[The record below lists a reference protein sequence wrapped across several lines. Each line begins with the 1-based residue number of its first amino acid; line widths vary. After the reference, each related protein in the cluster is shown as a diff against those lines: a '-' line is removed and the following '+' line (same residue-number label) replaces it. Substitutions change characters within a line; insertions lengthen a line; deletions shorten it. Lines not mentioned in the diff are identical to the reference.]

1 LMRSRFQ
8 IKKLPA
14 VRANQFAS
22 RVLTRRLA
30 GVFFNRQNFRFWL
43 TAFCLMS
50 ADLAKFYNQT
60 RDARKVIVVDLGFLG
75 DTVHL
80 LPALHE
86 LKRNYARA
94 ELQVL
99 TSAVGCEVLG
109 LAPGV
114 DRAWAIELS
123 RHKRSLRQQCQ
134 VLKALRRERFDVAF
148 NFSGADRTIFM
159 TALTGARW
167 RVAYRGGRPH
177 FWSRWLVPFWI
188 PFIQPTDPVFE
199 RRREMLKRCGLELA
213 PARFGLRVPDSACD
227 WAAQVAGDAIHFSI
241 NASTHLK
248 EWPLENWIELGK
260 RLSRES
266 QIKILATGSD
276 NPRER
281 SRLDAFASA
290 LGTDVQVFCGLSI
303 ARLAALLSR
312 SSLHVG
318 ADSGVLHL
326 AMALGLPTISL
337 FRNYLNLPAWVPR
350 GPQHRSFTANCACFG
365 QKNPPCLKQPMA
377 DCLKEIHP
385 DAVAQAVHE
394 ILAASAASIE
404 SKKLNG

>member
-1 LMRSRFQ
+1 
-8 IKKLPA
+8 
-14 VRANQFAS
+14 
-22 RVLTRRLA
+22 
-30 GVFFNRQNFRFWL
+30 
-43 TAFCLMS
+43 MS
-50 ADLAKFYNQT
+50 ADLGNFYNQT

-86 LKRNYARA
+86 LKRNYSRA
-94 ELQVL
+94 ELHVL
-99 TSAVGCEVLG
+99 TSPIGCEVLQ
-109 LAPGV
+109 LAPCV
-114 DRAWAIELS
+114 DRAWAIEMS
-123 RHKRSLRQQCQ
+123 PHKRSLRQQWR
-134 VLKALRRERFDVAF
+134 VLRNVRREQFDLAF

-159 TALTGARW
+159 TALTGARL
-167 RVAYRGGRPH
+167 RVAHCGGRSH
-177 FWSRWLVPFWI
+177 FWSRWLIPHWI
-188 PFIQPTDPVFE
+188 PFVQSAGPVFE
-199 RRREMLKRCGLELA
+199 QRRQMLKLCGLDLL
-213 PARFGLRVPDSACD
+213 PARFDLRIPDAAND
-227 WAAQVAGDAIHFSI
+227 WAAGQVQEDSIHLSI

-260 RLSRES
+260 QLAGKSNLRILS
-266 QIKILATGSD
+266 TGSE

-290 LGTDVQVFCGLSI
+290 VGPGAQVFCDLSI

-337 FRNYLNLPAWVPR
+337 FRNYPDMRGWLPT
-350 GPQHRSFTANCACFG
+350 GPKHRSFRVDCTCAG
-365 QKNPPCLKQPMA
+365 QKHAPCLKQA
-377 DCLKEIHP
+377 LAVCLKEIHP

-394 ILAASAASIE
+394 ILAAPALSME
-404 SKKLNG
+404 SKNLNG

>member
-1 LMRSRFQ
+1 
-8 IKKLPA
+8 
-14 VRANQFAS
+14 
-22 RVLTRRLA
+22 
-30 GVFFNRQNFRFWL
+30 
-43 TAFCLMS
+43 MS
-50 ADLAKFYNQT
+50 ADLANFYNQT

-94 ELQVL
+94 ELHVL

-109 LAPGV
+109 LAPCV
-114 DRAWAIELS
+114 DRAWAIEMS
-123 RHKRSLRQQCQ
+123 PHKRSLRQQWQ
-134 VLKALRRERFDVAF
+134 VLRALRRERFDVAF

-159 TALTGARW
+159 TTLTGARW

-188 PFIQPTDPVFE
+188 PFIEPTEPVFE
-199 RRREMLKRCGLELA
+199 RRREMLNRCGLELA
-213 PARFGLRVPDSACD
+213 PPRFGLRTPDSAFD
-227 WAAQVAGDAIHFSI
+227 WAATQVVGDAIHFSI

-248 EWPLENWIELGK
+248 EWPLENWIDLGK
-260 RLSRES
+260 QLSRES
-266 QIKILATGSD
+266 HIKILATGSD
-276 NPRER
+276 YPRER

-290 LGTDVQVFCGLSI
+290 LGPGAQVFGGLSI
-303 ARLAALLSR
+303 ARLAALLTR

-337 FRNYLNLPAWVPR
+337 FRNYPNLPAWVPR

-365 QKNPPCLKQPMA
+365 QKNPPCLKQPIA
-377 DCLKEIHP
+377 ICLKEIHP

-394 ILAASAASIE
+394 ILAAPAASME
-404 SKKLNG
+404 SKKLDG